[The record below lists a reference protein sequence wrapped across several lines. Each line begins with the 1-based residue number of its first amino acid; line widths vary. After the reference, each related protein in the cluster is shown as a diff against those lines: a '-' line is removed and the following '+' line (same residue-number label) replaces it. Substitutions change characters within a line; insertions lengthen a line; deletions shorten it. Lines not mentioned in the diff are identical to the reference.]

1 MSLLTEWSSK
11 RDPNKVD
18 LKWIRHI
25 QISTAEPL
33 YIRTDHIVK
42 TTKAMLKADK
52 KLGSQFKKMG
62 GGSNAK
68 GFHDQLL
75 KANNPTVENES
86 LLSDEM
92 KDFDAYVKRY
102 DIDTSFEVDDTKI
115 EPLKSPYPEV
125 EAWRIPMT
133 DPSVSEDEQNEE
145 ITEAGDTYALQQL
158 EQN

>member
-62 GGSNAK
+62 DKFIKFQDDLAK
-68 GFHDQLL
+68 KYKSVYKDG
-75 KANNPTVENES
+75 EG
-86 LLSDEM
+86 DE
-92 KDFDAYVKRY
+92 KFD
-102 DIDTSFEVDDTKI
+102 SG
-115 EPLKSPYPEV
+115 
-125 EAWRIPMT
+125 
-133 DPSVSEDEQNEE
+133 Q
-145 ITEAGDTYALQQL
+145 
-158 EQN
+158 